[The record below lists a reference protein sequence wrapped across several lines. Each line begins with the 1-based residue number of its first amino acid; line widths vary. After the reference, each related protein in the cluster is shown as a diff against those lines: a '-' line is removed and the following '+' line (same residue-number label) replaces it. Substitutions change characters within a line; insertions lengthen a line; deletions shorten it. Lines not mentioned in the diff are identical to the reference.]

1 MFVKKPVK
9 TKRKK
14 FFISLLKN
22 KKIVLVALAVLCVSV
37 ATVIVVYAENSKTVS
52 NKIVNKLTVPH
63 LKGDIKEDFKE
74 NTPVGTNVNSKKE
87 VAILNSGNI
96 NLFVRVLVIAEVE
109 NSEGI
114 QLPANI
120 RKTLP
125 SGETTGQIELLGF
138 DKDNWLDGE
147 DDYFYYSKK
156 LAPKETSKP
165 LFTGIK
171 INGSVLTKDTNPAND
186 AEVYYFSYNDSKL
199 KIVVKEETITSKG
212 DAYQTAWNMKN
223 TQGDFVTPELEE
235 VDKVLEKEKE

>member
-1 MFVKKPVK
+1 MRKSVK

-14 FFISLLKN
+14 TFISLLNN
-22 KKIVLVALAVLCVSV
+22 KKILLTALSVLCVSV
-37 ATVIVVYAENSKTVS
+37 ATAVVVYAANSRTVS
-52 NKIVNKLTVPH
+52 NKVVNKLTVPH
-63 LKGDIKEDFKE
+63 LKGDIKEYFDE
-74 NTPVGTNVNSKKE
+74 DTPVGTNINSKKE
-87 VAILNSGNI
+87 VAIINSGNI
-96 NLFVRVLVIAEVE
+96 NLFVRVLVIAEIE

-120 RKTLP
+120 RKTLS

-138 DKDNWLDGE
+138 DKDSWLDGE

-156 LAPKETSKP
+156 LVPNETSKP
-165 LFTGIK
+165 LFTGIR

-186 AEVYYFSYNDSKL
+186 AEVYYFSYNGSKL
-199 KIVVKEETITSKG
+199 KISVKEETITSKG
-212 DAYQTAWNMKN
+212 DVYQTAWNMKN

>member
-1 MFVKKPVK
+1 
-9 TKRKK
+9 
-14 FFISLLKN
+14 
-22 KKIVLVALAVLCVSV
+22 
-37 ATVIVVYAENSKTVS
+37 
-52 NKIVNKLTVPH
+52 
-63 LKGDIKEDFKE
+63 
-74 NTPVGTNVNSKKE
+74 
-87 VAILNSGNI
+87 
-96 NLFVRVLVIAEVE
+96 VLVIAEVE